1 MSVEILDGK
10 TVQSF
15 VEDESAFNS
24 SVDGRFAALDTNRDG
39 LLSYSEMAKELMSLR
54 VLDRH
59 FGVDEAAMSPDELV
73 QLYRGLYARF
83 DHDGNGTVDLDE
95 FRAEMKEV
103 MLAVANGLGFLP
115 VQMVVEEGS
124 FLKHQSFLT
133 NVRRCQTTSRSY
145 HNRGLYARF
154 DHDGNGTVDL
164 DEFRAEMK
172 EVMLAVANGIGFLPV
187 QMVVEEGSFLKVAV
201 DRELA
206 KAA

>member
-10 TVQSF
+10 TIRSF
-15 VEDESAFNS
+15 VEDEGAFNS

-54 VLDRH
+54 VLEKH

-73 QLYRGLYARF
+73 ELYHGLYARF

-124 FLKHQSFLT
+124 FLK
-133 NVRRCQTTSRSY
+133 
-145 HNRGLYARF
+145 
-154 DHDGNGTVDL
+154 
-164 DEFRAEMK
+164 
-172 EVMLAVANGIGFLPV
+172 
-187 QMVVEEGSFLKVAV
+187 VAV
-201 DRELA
+201 DREQA
-206 KAA
+206 KAAC

>member
-10 TVQSF
+10 TVRSF

-39 LLSYSEMAKELMSLR
+39 LLSYAEMANELMSLR
-54 VLDRH
+54 VLETH
-59 FGVDEAAMSPDELV
+59 FGVDEAAMSADELV
-73 QLYRGLYARF
+73 AVYRGLYARF
-83 DHDGNGTVDLDE
+83 DHDGNGTVDLEE

-103 MLAVANGLGFLP
+103 LLAVANGL
-115 VQMVVEEGS
+115 
-124 FLKHQSFLT
+124 
-133 NVRRCQTTSRSY
+133 
-145 HNRGLYARF
+145 
-154 DHDGNGTVDL
+154 
-164 DEFRAEMK
+164 
-172 EVMLAVANGIGFLPV
+172 GFLPV

>member
-1 MSVEILDGK
+1 MSVEILDGT

-39 LLSYSEMAKELMSLR
+39 LLSYAEMAKELMSLR
-54 VLDRH
+54 VLEKH
-59 FGVDEAAMSPDELV
+59 YGVDEASMSPDELV
-73 QLYRGLYARF
+73 ELYRGLFARF
-83 DHDGNGTVDLDE
+83 DRDGSGAVDLE
-95 FRAEMKEV
+95 
-103 MLAVANGLGFLP
+103 
-115 VQMVVEEGS
+115 
-124 FLKHQSFLT
+124 
-133 NVRRCQTTSRSY
+133 
-145 HNRGLYARF
+145 
-154 DHDGNGTVDL
+154 
-164 DEFRAEMK
+164 EFRAEMK

>member
-1 MSVEILDGK
+1 MDVETVTPNTTRIRRIPTLTGSEVTSPPSQNHPCKHHISLDQTRRNISDTYGH
-10 TVQSF
+10 VHLRNQQH
-15 VEDESAFNS
+15 ERRNPRRQDGPELRGGRERLNS
-24 SVDGRFAALDTNRDG
+24 SVDGRFAALDTDRDG
-39 LLSYSEMAKELMSLR
+39 LLSYSEMARELMSLR

-83 DHDGNGTVDLDE
+83 DHDGNGAVDLGE

-124 FLKHQSFLT
+124 FLK
-133 NVRRCQTTSRSY
+133 
-145 HNRGLYARF
+145 
-154 DHDGNGTVDL
+154 
-164 DEFRAEMK
+164 
-172 EVMLAVANGIGFLPV
+172 
-187 QMVVEEGSFLKVAV
+187 VAV

>member
-10 TVQSF
+10 TIRSF
-15 VEDESAFNS
+15 VEDEGAFNS
-24 SVDGRFAALDTNRDG
+24 SVDGRFAALDTDRDG
-39 LLSYSEMAKELMSLR
+39 LLSYSEMARELMSLR

-59 FGVDEAAMSPDELV
+59 FGVDEAAMSPDELG

-83 DHDGNGTVDLDE
+83 DHDGNGAVDL
-95 FRAEMKEV
+95 
-103 MLAVANGLGFLP
+103 G
-115 VQMVVEEGS
+115 
-124 FLKHQSFLT
+124 
-133 NVRRCQTTSRSY
+133 
-145 HNRGLYARF
+145 
-154 DHDGNGTVDL
+154 
-164 DEFRAEMK
+164 EFRAEMK